1 MNKIKWGVLGTAY
14 IFERD
19 TAEGM
24 RQAENCELYAIAGRS
39 LEKALAFQEK
49 YGFQKA
55 YGSYDELLADPD
67 VQAVYVPLPNTM
79 HKEWTIKALNAKKHV
94 LCEKPLAPTA
104 EEAAEMFAA
113 AKANGVWLMEAFA
126 YQHSPFIA
134 AVKDELDKGTI
145 GDVRY
150 MEAALITSDYDL
162 SNIRMR
168 RETLGGSLYDLG
180 VYSCSLIL
188 RMLGKDPK
196 TVKAV
201 STWSPENIDLFTSV
215 ILEFDNGALAHFNS
229 GMVLATEKNSALN
242 RFQIHG
248 TKGSIEAVT
257 FGFNVPGEL
266 RYQVRT
272 FDGVDEIKV
281 VDTKHNYR
289 LEVEQLGRC
298 ITDGE
303 TPYMTEELSMSIA
316 RTIDRI
322 LDEIGYNQK

>member
-1 MNKIKWGVLGTAY
+1 MKMIKWGVLGTAY

-39 LEKALAFQEK
+39 MEKAQAFKER
-49 YGFQKA
+49 YGFRKA
-55 YGSYDELLADPD
+55 YGSYDELLADPE
-67 VQAVYVPLPNTM
+67 VEAVYVPMPNTL

-94 LCEKPLAPTA
+94 LCEKPMAPNA
-104 EEAAEMFAA
+104 AEAAEMFAA
-113 AKANGVWLMEAFA
+113 AKANGVVLMEAFA
-126 YQHSPFIA
+126 YQHSPFVA
-134 AVKDELDKGTI
+134 AVREEIDKGTI

-168 RETLGGSLYDLG
+168 RETLGGSVYDIG

-188 RMLGKDPK
+188 RMLGKEPEK
-196 TVKAV
+196 VQAI
-201 STWSPENIDLFTSV
+201 STFSEQNVDMFTSV
-215 ILEFDNGALAHFNS
+215 LMEFEGNVRAQFNC
-229 GMVLATEKNSALN
+229 GMVLATEKNSALD

-248 TKGSIEAVT
+248 TRGSIEAVK
-257 FGFNVPGEL
+257 FGFNVPGQL
-266 RYQVRT
+266 QYRVKT
-272 FDGVDEIKV
+272 FDGVDEIKT
-281 VDTKHNYR
+281 VDTRNNYC

-303 TPYMTEELSMSIA
+303 TPLMSEELTMSVA

-322 LDEIGYNQK
+322 LEAIHY

>member
-1 MNKIKWGVLGTAY
+1 MKMIKWGVLGTAY

-24 RQAENCELYAIAGRS
+24 RQAGNCELYAIAGRS
-39 LEKALAFQEK
+39 MEKAQAFKEK
-49 YGFQKA
+49 YGFRKA
-55 YGSYDELLADPD
+55 YGSYDELLADPE
-67 VQAVYVPLPNTM
+67 VEAVYVPMPNTL

-94 LCEKPLAPTA
+94 LCEKPMAPNA
-104 EEAAEMFAA
+104 AEAAEMFAA
-113 AKANGVWLMEAFA
+113 AKANGVVLMEAFA
-126 YQHSPFIA
+126 YQHSPFVA
-134 AVKDELDKGTI
+134 AVRAEIDKGTI

-168 RETLGGSLYDLG
+168 RETLGGSVYDIG

-188 RMLGKDPK
+188 RMLGKEPEK
-196 TVKAV
+196 VQAI
-201 STWSPENIDLFTSV
+201 STFSEQNVDMFTSV
-215 ILEFDNGALAHFNS
+215 LMEFEGNVRAQFNC
-229 GMVLATEKNSALN
+229 GMVLATEKNSALD

-248 TKGSIEAVT
+248 TRGSIEAVK
-257 FGFNVPGEL
+257 FGFNVPGQL
-266 RYQVRT
+266 QYRIRT
-272 FDGVDEIKV
+272 FDGVDEIKT
-281 VDTKHNYR
+281 VDTRNNYC

-303 TPYMTEELSMSIA
+303 TPLMSEELTMSVA

-322 LDEIGYNQK
+322 LTAIHY

>member
-1 MNKIKWGVLGTAY
+1 MKMIKWGVLGTAY

-39 LEKALAFQEK
+39 MEKAQAFKEK

-55 YGSYDELLADPD
+55 YGSYDELLADPE
-67 VQAVYVPLPNTM
+67 VEAVYVPMPNTM

-94 LCEKPLAPTA
+94 LCEKPMAPNA
-104 EEAAEMFAA
+104 AEAAEMFAA
-113 AKANGVWLMEAFA
+113 AKANGVVLMEAFA
-126 YQHSPFIA
+126 YQHSPFVA
-134 AVKDELDKGTI
+134 AVREEIDKGTI
-145 GDVRY
+145 GDIRY

-168 RETLGGSLYDLG
+168 RETLGGSVYDIG

-188 RMLGKDPK
+188 RMLGKEPEK
-196 TVKAV
+196 VQAI
-201 STWSPENIDLFTSV
+201 STFSEQNVDMFTSV
-215 ILEFDNGALAHFNS
+215 LMEFEGNVRAQFNC
-229 GMVLATEKNSALN
+229 GMVLATEKNSALD

-248 TKGSIEAVT
+248 TRGSIEAVK
-257 FGFNVPGEL
+257 FGFNVPGQL
-266 RYQVRT
+266 QYWVKT
-272 FDGVDEIKV
+272 FDGVDEIKT
-281 VDTKHNYR
+281 VDTRNNYC

-303 TPYMTEELSMSIA
+303 TPLMSEELTMSVA

-322 LDEIGYNQK
+322 LTAIHY

>member
-1 MNKIKWGVLGTAY
+1 MKMIKWGVLGTAY

-39 LEKALAFQEK
+39 LEKAEAFKEK

-55 YGSYDELLADPD
+55 YGSYEELLADPE
-67 VQAVYVPLPNTM
+67 VGAVYVPMPNTL

-126 YQHSPFIA
+126 YQHSPFVA
-134 AVKDELDKGTI
+134 AVREELDNGTI

-168 RETLGGSLYDLG
+168 RETLGGSVYDIG

-188 RMLGKDPK
+188 RMLGKEPEK
-196 TVKAV
+196 VQAI
-201 STWSPENIDLFTSV
+201 STFSEQNVDMFTSV
-215 ILEFDNGALAHFNS
+215 LMEFEGNVRAQFNC
-229 GMVLATEKNSALN
+229 GMVLATEKNSALD

-248 TKGSIEAVT
+248 TKGSIEAVK
-257 FGFNVPGEL
+257 FGFNVPGQL
-266 RYQVRT
+266 QYRVRT
-272 FDGVDEIKV
+272 FDGIDEIKT

-303 TPYMTEELSMSIA
+303 TPLMTEALTMSVA

-322 LDEIGYNQK
+322 LEAIHY

>member
-1 MNKIKWGVLGTAY
+1 MKMIKWGVLGTAY

-39 LEKALAFQEK
+39 MEKAQAFKEK

-55 YGSYDELLADPD
+55 YGSYDELLADPE
-67 VQAVYVPLPNTM
+67 VEAVYVPMPNTL

-94 LCEKPLAPTA
+94 LCEKPMAPNA
-104 EEAAEMFAA
+104 AEAAEMFAA
-113 AKANGVWLMEAFA
+113 AKANGVVLMEAFA
-126 YQHSPFIA
+126 YQHSPFVA
-134 AVKDELDKGTI
+134 AVREEIDKGTI

-168 RETLGGSLYDLG
+168 RETLGGSVYDIG

-188 RMLGKDPK
+188 RMLGKEPEK
-196 TVKAV
+196 VQAI
-201 STWSPENIDLFTSV
+201 STFSEQNVDMFTSV
-215 ILEFDNGALAHFNS
+215 LMEFEGNVRAQFNC
-229 GMVLATEKNSALN
+229 GMVLATEKNSALD

-248 TKGSIEAVT
+248 TKGSIEAVK
-257 FGFNVPGEL
+257 FGFNVPGQL
-266 RYQVRT
+266 QYRVKT
-272 FDGVDEIKV
+272 FDGVDEIRT
-281 VDTKHNYR
+281 VDTRNNYC

-303 TPYMTEELSMSIA
+303 TPLMSEELTMSVA

-322 LDEIGYNQK
+322 LEAIGY

>member
-1 MNKIKWGVLGTAY
+1 MKMIKWGVLGTAY

-39 LEKALAFQEK
+39 LEKAEAFKEK

-55 YGSYDELLADPD
+55 YGSYEELLADPE
-67 VQAVYVPLPNTM
+67 VEAVYVPMPNTL

-126 YQHSPFIA
+126 YQHSPFVA
-134 AVKDELDKGTI
+134 AVREELDKGTI

-168 RETLGGSLYDLG
+168 RETLGGSVYDIG

-188 RMLGKDPK
+188 RMLGKEPEK
-196 TVKAV
+196 VQAI
-201 STWSPENIDLFTSV
+201 STFSEQNVDMFTSV
-215 ILEFDNGALAHFNS
+215 LMEFEGNVRAQFNC
-229 GMVLATEKNSALN
+229 GMVLATEKNSALD

-248 TKGSIEAVT
+248 TKGSIEAVK
-257 FGFNVPGEL
+257 FGFNVPGQL
-266 RYQVRT
+266 QYRVKT
-272 FDGVDEIKV
+272 FDGIDEIKT

-303 TPYMTEELSMSIA
+303 TPLMTEALTMAVA

-322 LDEIGYNQK
+322 LEAIHY

>member
-1 MNKIKWGVLGTAY
+1 MKMIKWGVLGTAY

-39 LEKALAFQEK
+39 MEKAQAFKEK
-49 YGFQKA
+49 YGFRKA
-55 YGSYDELLADPD
+55 YGSYDELLADPE
-67 VQAVYVPLPNTM
+67 VEAVYVPMPNTL

-94 LCEKPLAPTA
+94 LCEKPMAPNA
-104 EEAAEMFAA
+104 AEAAEMFAA
-113 AKANGVWLMEAFA
+113 AKANGVVLMEAFA
-126 YQHSPFIA
+126 YQHSPFVA
-134 AVKDELDKGTI
+134 AVREEIDKGTI

-168 RETLGGSLYDLG
+168 RETLGGSVYDIG

-188 RMLGKDPK
+188 RMLGKEPEK
-196 TVKAV
+196 VQAI
-201 STWSPENIDLFTSV
+201 STFSEQNVDMFTSV
-215 ILEFDNGALAHFNS
+215 LMEFEGNVRAQFNC
-229 GMVLATEKNSALN
+229 GMVLATEKNSALD

-248 TKGSIEAVT
+248 TKGSIEAVK
-257 FGFNVPGEL
+257 FGFNVPGQL
-266 RYQVRT
+266 QYRVRT
-272 FDGVDEIKV
+272 FDGVDEIKT

-303 TPYMTEELSMSIA
+303 TPLMTEALTMSVA

-322 LDEIGYNQK
+322 LEAIHY